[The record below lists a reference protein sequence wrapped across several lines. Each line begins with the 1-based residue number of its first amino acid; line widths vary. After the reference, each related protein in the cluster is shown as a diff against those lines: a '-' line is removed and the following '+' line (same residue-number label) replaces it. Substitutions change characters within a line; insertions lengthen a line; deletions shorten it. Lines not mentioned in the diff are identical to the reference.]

1 MADVTLSRDGDVVT
15 FLEAEEA
22 RAQYKTPLD
31 LQFDVTGQPVV
42 YSEQNQL
49 DLLAVKGRLATM
61 AEVQQIEAWRDS
73 QETLTLT
80 ERAGTTD
87 GGWRIHTDPAPDLRR
102 KDGDSAD
109 WICTMALWRLT
120 A

>member
-15 FLEAEEA
+15 MLEAEEA
-22 RAQYKTPLD
+22 RAQYKTALD
-31 LQFDVTGQPVV
+31 LQFDVTGAPVV
-42 YSEQNQL
+42 YVEQDQL
-49 DLLAVKGRLATM
+49 ELLACRGRLATL
-61 AEVQQIEAWRDS
+61 AEVQQVEAWRDS

-80 ERAGTTD
+80 DRAGTGE
-87 GGWRIHTDPAPDLRR
+87 GGWRIHTDPPPDLRR

-109 WICTMALWRLT
+109 WICAMFLWRL